1 MVSLQAR
8 VMIAIQGARLVL
20 TAAPLIVFSAILGIN
35 FNQITHAQNVK
46 RFKASSLM
54 KSFNAK
60 RYVEMAYSSI
70 LLAMMATKR
79 VGMDVVRH
87 AKLNMDM
94 HAQLQIPHAK
104 ISYPL
109 LSKKL

>member
-1 MVSLQAR
+1 MVNPQASA
-8 VMIAIQGARLVL
+8 MIAIQDVRHVL
-20 TAAPLIVFSAILGIN
+20 ATALRVVSSAIQDIN
-35 FNQITHAQNVK
+35 CSQTSHALNVK

>member
-1 MVSLQAR
+1 
-8 VMIAIQGARLVL
+8 MIAIQDARLVI
-20 TAAPLIVFSAILGIN
+20 TAAPLIVFSAIQGIN
-35 FNQITHAQNVK
+35 FSQITHAQNVK

-60 RYVEMAYSSI
+60 RSVEMAYSSI